1 MEFVAGGRVRSWSL
15 LLEEEFVVGVRCWRK
30 SSYPYPRLPVSCT
43 CSSPAFQF
51 TTRWNMS
58 SGFEAYISSKFPSD
72 GKRGTSGV
80 LHAAFGEKV
89 KRCLCDP
96 SSVDKNFRF
105 LVKKRGFQLLDLP
118 SLGLKDV
125 LVVPRQEDKEVSS
138 PKSVCNTT

>member
-1 MEFVAGGRVRSWSL
+1 MAA
-15 LLEEEFVVGVRCWRK
+15 
-30 SSYPYPRLPVSCT
+30 
-43 CSSPAFQF
+43 AF
-51 TTRWNMS
+51 
-58 SGFEAYISSKFPSD
+58 EVYISSKFPND

-89 KRCLCDP
+89 KSCLRDP

-125 LVVPRQEDKEVSS
+125 LVVARQDDKEVSCS
-138 PKSVCNTT
+138 KSSTTI

>member
-1 MEFVAGGRVRSWSL
+1 MARVFL
-15 LLEEEFVVGVRCWRK
+15 FGMAA
-30 SSYPYPRLPVSCT
+30 
-43 CSSPAFQF
+43 AFEQ
-51 TTRWNMS
+51 
-58 SGFEAYISSKFPSD
+58 YISSKFPSD

-89 KRCLCDP
+89 KSCLRDP

-125 LVVPRQEDKEVSS
+125 LVVARQEDKEVSCS
-138 PKSVCNTT
+138 KSSITI